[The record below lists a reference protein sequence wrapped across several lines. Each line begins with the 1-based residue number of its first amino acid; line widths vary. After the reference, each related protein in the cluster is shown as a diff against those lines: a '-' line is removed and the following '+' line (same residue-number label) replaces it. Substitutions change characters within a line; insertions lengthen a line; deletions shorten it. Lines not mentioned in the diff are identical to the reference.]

1 MSADIVRFS
10 ESSMCETASSAF
22 LPASPVEIL
31 NRRKHQ
37 YTYPYRQTKLTTLRA
52 KKN

>member
-31 NRRKHQ
+31 NRRKRKTPIHIPLQ
-37 YTYPYRQTKLTTLRA
+37 TDKANYTQG
-52 KKN
+52 